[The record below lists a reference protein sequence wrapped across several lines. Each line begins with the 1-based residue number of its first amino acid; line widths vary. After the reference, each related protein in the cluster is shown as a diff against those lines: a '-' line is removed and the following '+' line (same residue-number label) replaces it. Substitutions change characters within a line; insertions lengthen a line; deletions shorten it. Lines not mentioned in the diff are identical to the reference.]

1 MQQINELIFF
11 GDHEFFLNKK
21 SLSPSHQ
28 HLFLKQINHSSVF
41 QKLHLTLIV
50 NRENRFITQHRIPI
64 TLAKMVSHH
73 IRYVSLRFLKK

>member
-1 MQQINELIFF
+1 MIP
-11 GDHEFFLNKK
+11 GNKITIIDPFPEY
-21 SLSPSHQ
+21 LSYP
-28 HLFLKQINHSSVF
+28 F